1 MAQLKS
7 SPSAHSNKSLKILN
21 VAASIYAICFAWPFI
36 YDRSGL
42 WFVVWMASTFIY
54 LLQLGKLVSQSGR
67 SVFLWVVCTL
77 MTGPIG
83 VLVSYASIKRLL
95 ADEIG

>member
-1 MAQLKS
+1 MTQLKF
-7 SPSAHSNKSLKILN
+7 SPSAQSGKSLRILN
-21 VAASIYAICFAWPFI
+21 VAAFIYAICFAWPFI

-54 LLQLGKLVSQSGR
+54 LLQLGKLVSESGR

-77 MTGPIG
+77 LTGPIG